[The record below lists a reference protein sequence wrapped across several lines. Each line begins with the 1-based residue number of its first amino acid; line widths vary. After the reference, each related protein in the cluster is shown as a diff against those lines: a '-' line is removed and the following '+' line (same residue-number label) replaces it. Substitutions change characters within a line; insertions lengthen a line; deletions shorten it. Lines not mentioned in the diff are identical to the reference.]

1 MNTTTNKLFSAAC
14 ERNASV
20 ILDAITPFLQNNRHL
35 LEIGSGTG
43 QHAVFF
49 SHHLPHLIW
58 QTSDRLENHPSI
70 NAYIDEAALPNLQYP
85 FTLDVAQSTWPD
97 HQFDAIFTANTCH
110 IMSWEEVEKMFAGCA
125 NVAQNGAWFF
135 IYGPFNYQGQ
145 FTSLS
150 NQQFDASLRLQVPH
164 RGIRDIEAM
173 LKLAKQ
179 HHFIL
184 QEDKE
189 MPANNRLLAFK
200 KFL

>member
-1 MNTTTNKLFSAAC
+1 MNKLFSAAC
-14 ERNASV
+14 EKNAPS
-20 ILDAITPFLQNNRHL
+20 ILQAITPLLVNCRHV

-43 QHAVFF
+43 QHAVYF
-49 SHHLPHLIW
+49 SQHLPHLAW

-70 NAYIDEAALPNLQYP
+70 KAYIDEASLSNIQYP
-85 FTLDVAQSTWPD
+85 FILDVAESSWPD
-97 HQFDAIFTANTCH
+97 QKFDALFTANTCH
-110 IMSWEEVEKMFAGCA
+110 IMSWEEVELMFAGCA
-125 NVAQNGAWFF
+125 NIAQEGAWFF
-135 IYGPFNYQGQ
+135 IYGPFNYQGK

-150 NQQFDASLRLQVPH
+150 NQQFDASLKSQVPH

-200 KFL
+200 KS